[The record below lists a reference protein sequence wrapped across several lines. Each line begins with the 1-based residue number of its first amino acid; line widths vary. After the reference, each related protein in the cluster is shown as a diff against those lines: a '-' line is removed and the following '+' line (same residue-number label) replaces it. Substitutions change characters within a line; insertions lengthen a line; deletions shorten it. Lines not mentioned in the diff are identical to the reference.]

1 MLEGAL
7 ERSMETP
14 KPAEPCRYPGEVV
27 LRVFG
32 LLHRRPSCAAERE
45 GVSLNQ
51 YFVPLLSSKPRWA
64 RSRR

>member
-32 LLHRRPSCAAERE
+32 LLYRRSSCAAEHE
-45 GVSLNQ
+45 DVSLNQ
-51 YFVPLLSSKPRWA
+51 CIVAPLSSKRRRA